1 MSSYS
6 TRQPS
11 ASTDISPGQAAK
23 RSPRLCSTGAFK
35 DKPGA
40 CLTSSQPPLSS
51 NPSNPLKHRP
61 GGIYYENDTE
71 PQLFGELFGLR
82 FTHGL
87 HVSSANPWHVLALLR
102 FKSHK
107 LGKKKDASAGC
118 LNPYT
123 ISAQAVW
130 TELLLHEVAAY
141 QVSNH
146 TPPSSRFAGPFN
158 FVFFIRVH
166 HLMYKFRPV
175 LYPVTRHLC
184 CEFFKWIIH

>member
-1 MSSYS
+1 MFRFWPALCVVNREIYLQFSWLARGLVSSYS

-11 ASTDISPGQAAK
+11 ASTNISPGQAAK

-51 NPSNPLKHRP
+51 NPSNPLKHHP

-87 HVSSANPWHVLALLR
+87 HVSSVSPWHVLALLR

-123 ISAQAVW
+123 ISAQAQRGMDR
-130 TELLLHEVAAY
+130 AA
-141 QVSNH
+141 
-146 TPPSSRFAGPFN
+146 PA
-158 FVFFIRVH
+158 
-166 HLMYKFRPV
+166 
-175 LYPVTRHLC
+175 
-184 CEFFKWIIH
+184 